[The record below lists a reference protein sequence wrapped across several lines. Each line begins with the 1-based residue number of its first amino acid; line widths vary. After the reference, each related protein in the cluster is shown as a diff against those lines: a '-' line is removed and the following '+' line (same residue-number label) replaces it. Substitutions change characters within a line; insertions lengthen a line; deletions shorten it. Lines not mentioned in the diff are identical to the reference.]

1 MEITAGT
8 IARTIILFLALVNQ
22 LLSASGHAVIPIE
35 DATVE
40 TLVSTA
46 ITIITALVAWWKN
59 NSFTEPARI
68 GDFHMRKA
76 RQLARE
82 NKRLDVKD
90 DDDTDAG
97 LPVS

>member
-1 MEITAGT
+1 MEITKST

-40 TLVSTA
+40 TLVSTCFTVVMA
-46 ITIITALVAWWKN
+46 VIAWWKN
-59 NSFTEPARI
+59 NSFTKAARI

-76 RQLARE
+76 RRE
-82 NKRLDVKD
+82 AKE
-90 DDDTDAG
+90 DA
-97 LPVS
+97 LFNNEK

>member
-1 MEITAGT
+1 MGITAGT
-8 IARTIILFLALVNQ
+8 VARTLILFLALINQ

-35 DATVE
+35 DATIE

-59 NSFTEPARI
+59 NSFTQAARL

-76 RQLARE
+76 RRE
-82 NKRLDVKD
+82 AAEDKRFDEK
-90 DDDTDAG
+90 
-97 LPVS
+97 

>member
-1 MEITAGT
+1 MEITAWT

-46 ITIITALVAWWKN
+46 FTIVTAVIAWWKN
-59 NSFTEPARI
+59 NSFTYAARL
-68 GDFHMRKA
+68 GDFHMRKD
-76 RQLARE
+76 RQEAAE
-82 NKRLDVKD
+82 DKRFSSGK
-90 DDDTDAG
+90 
-97 LPVS
+97 